1 MVSLVIPATAGI
13 QGEDAS
19 LTPGAP
25 LTPGATEENLM
36 NDLADPITTKPNP
49 VRARD
54 AASLILLRGEG
65 RNLELLAG
73 RRPLTVRFMPGVYV
87 FPGGAVDAGDRLPW
101 QSEVDADNLPPR
113 LMRCAR
119 AALRETW
126 EEAGVF
132 FGRRGTLGAGLSSG
146 SPVAEAYTEAGVIP
160 GFDRLRYVGR
170 AITPARVF
178 RRFNTR
184 FFLGDGTEVV
194 GEPTA
199 TDELEDVRWHPIGR
213 QALKPFRDVSQ
224 FMLARAIDM
233 RGGDRS
239 QPPLFYTVAGKR
251 RIGVCREAAD

>member
-1 MVSLVIPATAGI
+1 MTDVL
-13 QGEDAS
+13 
-19 LTPGAP
+19 
-25 LTPGATEENLM
+25 
-36 NDLADPITTKPNP
+36 DPVTTKPTP

-65 RNLELLAG
+65 RDLELLAG
-73 RRPLTVRFMPGVYV
+73 RRPMTVRFMPGVYV
-87 FPGGAVDAGDRLPW
+87 FPGGAVDAEDRLPW
-101 QSEVDADNLPPR
+101 QSEVDADGLPPR

-132 FGRRGTLGAGLSSG
+132 FGRRAAIGEGLSSG
-146 SPVAEAYTEAGVIP
+146 APVAEAYAEAGVVP

-184 FFLGDGTEVV
+184 FFLGDGAEVV
-194 GEPTA
+194 GTPAA

-213 QALKPFRDVSQ
+213 QELEPFRDVSQ
-224 FMLARAIDM
+224 FMLARAIAM
-233 RGGDRS
+233 RGGDHAV
-239 QPPLFYTVAGKR
+239 PPLFYTVAGKR
-251 RIGVCREAAD
+251 RIGVCREGS

>member
-1 MVSLVIPATAGI
+1 MTDVL
-13 QGEDAS
+13 
-19 LTPGAP
+19 L
-25 LTPGATEENLM
+25 
-36 NDLADPITTKPNP
+36 DPVTTKPNP

-65 RNLELLAG
+65 RDLELLAG

-87 FPGGAVDAGDRLPW
+87 FPGGAVDAEDRLPW
-101 QSEVDADNLPPR
+101 QSEVDADSLPPG

-126 EEAGVF
+126 EETGVL
-132 FGRRGTLGAGLSSG
+132 FGRRSAVGERLSSG
-146 SPVAEAYTEAGVIP
+146 SPVAEAYAEAGVIP
-160 GFDRLRYVGR
+160 GFGRLRYVGR

-184 FFLGDGTEVV
+184 FFLGDGAEVV

-213 QALKPFRDVSQ
+213 RELEPFRDVSQ
-224 FMLARAIDM
+224 FMLARAIAM
-233 RGGDRS
+233 RAGDRS
-239 QPPLFYTVAGKR
+239 PAPLFYTVGSKR
-251 RIGVCREAAD
+251 RIGICREAAR

>member
-1 MVSLVIPATAGI
+1 MTDVI
-13 QGEDAS
+13 
-19 LTPGAP
+19 L
-25 LTPGATEENLM
+25 
-36 NDLADPITTKPNP
+36 DPVTTQPQP

-65 RNLELLAG
+65 RDLELLAG
-73 RRPLTVRFMPGVYV
+73 RRPLSVRFMPGVYV

-101 QSEVDADNLPPR
+101 QSEVDADSLPPR

-132 FGRRGTLGAGLSSG
+132 FGHRAATGAGFSSG
-146 SPVAEAYTEAGVIP
+146 SPAAEAYAEAGVTP

-184 FFLGDGTEVV
+184 FFLGDGAEAI
-194 GEPTA
+194 GEPAA

-213 QALKPFRDVSQ
+213 QELEPFRDVSQ
-224 FMLARAIDM
+224 FMLARAIAM

-239 QPPLFYTVAGKR
+239 PPPLFYTVAGTR
-251 RIGVCREAAD
+251 RIGVCREGG

>member
-1 MVSLVIPATAGI
+1 MTDVVDPVITK
-13 QGEDAS
+13 
-19 LTPGAP
+19 PGAKT
-25 LTPGATEENLM
+25 LG
-36 NDLADPITTKPNP
+36 

-65 RNLELLAG
+65 RDLELLAG

-87 FPGGAVDAGDRLPW
+87 FPGGAVDAVDGRPW
-101 QSEVDADNLPPR
+101 QSEIDVDFLPPR

-126 EEAGVF
+126 EETGVF
-132 FGRRGTLGAGLSSG
+132 FGRAGEVPQLLRSAT
-146 SPVAEAYTEAGVIP
+146 PVAEAYAEVGVIA

-184 FFLGDGTEVV
+184 FFLGDGADAI
-194 GEPTA
+194 GEPYA

-213 QALKPFRDVSQ
+213 EPLEPLRDVSQ
-224 FMLARAIDM
+224 FMLARAIAL
-233 RGGDRS
+233 RAGEVVP
-239 QPPLFYTVAGKR
+239 PPLFYTVAGKR
-251 RIGVCREAAD
+251 RIGVCREGVLG